1 MLQRQKKCFLCSIQ
15 FFFAKA
21 TLPKKLAIEI
31 GIVTNSLKYKFQLQ
45 IQVASCQVNNS
56 KKFITTNVTEGITKE
71 LT

>member
-1 MLQRQKKCFLCSIQ
+1 MIMLQRQKNVFFVAFS

-45 IQVASCQVNNS
+45 IGGQLPSQQQQEVHHHQCH
-56 KKFITTNVTEGITKE
+56 
-71 LT
+71 